1 LRASLAAQE
10 EHLQVVTREMDS
22 MLRDVERQRNEL
34 ALAHDEATSAA
45 GLLDRIID
53 TADDLIVFADAA
65 GRIVRVNR
73 GQAERAGVDADALFG
88 RTLDALV
95 APAEL
100 VQLGRELPAHAP
112 ASRGALFELVA
123 ATRQYQ
129 REMHLNASAAA
140 AARVWQLRAGVV
152 LMPQG
157 KLDGVV
163 AIFTDVT
170 AWRNAEAALRRHQAS
185 LEQTVAERTQAL
197 SIAKELAEAANRAK
211 STFLANMSHELRT
224 PLNGVLGMITLAR
237 RRMVDPKGL
246 DQIDKATDAA
256 KRLLAII
263 NDILDLTKIEAERL
277 NLEAADFK
285 LGTVLDD
292 MVDLVGEG
300 ARRKGLELR
309 VEASQATRNMSLC
322 GDSLRLGQILLN
334 LAGNAVKFT
343 EHGDIVLRVVAR
355 QETAAG
361 IPLRF
366 EVEDRGIGIAGE
378 DQARLFSAFEQ
389 ADGSTTRR
397 FGGTGL
403 GLAISKRLAQ
413 MMGGEIG
420 VDSTPGQGSTFWFT
434 VRLPRGAEAPPSI
447 PDALRAEE
455 LEQALQ
461 WFSGMRILLVE
472 DEPINAEIT
481 LALLEQVGMRAD
493 VAVDGLAAVAR
504 ARERKYAL
512 ILMDVQMPGLNGI
525 EATRAIRG
533 ESRNRDTPTRAD
545 RQCLGGRSARLSRRR
560 DERTCRQ
567 AVQRGHLLR
576 GTTALAAGADAGRR
590 RRGYALGAW
599 PRGQAS
605 SESRVVIG
613 EFHHG
618 SAGPSLVPAGAAQI
632 ILLSGYSTM
641 PSAPSLISSGTMRR
655 TSFSGRMV
663 SIDTQSEL

>member
-1 LRASLAAQE
+1 VNAEQHLREELAGLRASLAAQE

-292 MVDLVGEG
+292 MVDLVGES

-533 ESRNRDTPTRAD
+533 ESRNRDTPILALTANALEEDRRA
-545 RQCLGGRSARLSRRR
+545 CL
-560 DERTCRQ
+560 
-567 AVQRGHLLR
+567 
-576 GTTALAAGADAGRR
+576 DAGMNAHV
-590 RRGYALGAW
+590 GKPFNAVTFYEALLHW
-599 PRGQAS
+599 LP
-605 SESRVVIG
+605 
-613 EFHHG
+613 
-618 SAGPSLVPAGAAQI
+618 VPMPGGGAA
-632 ILLSGYSTM
+632 T
-641 PSAPSLISSGTMRR
+641 R
-655 TSFSGRMV
+655 
-663 SIDTQSEL
+663 

>member
-1 LRASLAAQE
+1 
-10 EHLQVVTREMDS
+10 
-22 MLRDVERQRNEL
+22 
-34 ALAHDEATSAA
+34 
-45 GLLDRIID
+45 
-53 TADDLIVFADAA
+53 
-65 GRIVRVNR
+65 
-73 GQAERAGVDADALFG
+73 
-88 RTLDALV
+88 
-95 APAEL
+95 
-100 VQLGRELPAHAP
+100 
-112 ASRGALFELVA
+112 
-123 ATRQYQ
+123 
-129 REMHLNASAAA
+129 
-140 AARVWQLRAGVV
+140 
-152 LMPQG
+152 
-157 KLDGVV
+157 
-163 AIFTDVT
+163 
-170 AWRNAEAALRRHQAS
+170 
-185 LEQTVAERTQAL
+185 
-197 SIAKELAEAANRAK
+197 
-211 STFLANMSHELRT
+211 
-224 PLNGVLGMITLAR
+224 
-237 RRMVDPKGL
+237 
-246 DQIDKATDAA
+246 
-256 KRLLAII
+256 
-263 NDILDLTKIEAERL
+263 
-277 NLEAADFK
+277 
-285 LGTVLDD
+285 
-292 MVDLVGEG
+292 
-300 ARRKGLELR
+300 
-309 VEASQATRNMSLC
+309 MSLC

-525 EATRAIRG
+525 KATRAIRG
-533 ESRNRDTPTRAD
+533 ESRNRDTPILALTANALEEDRRA
-545 RQCLGGRSARLSRRR
+545 CL
-560 DERTCRQ
+560 
-567 AVQRGHLLR
+567 
-576 GTTALAAGADAGRR
+576 DAGMNAHV
-590 RRGYALGAW
+590 GKPFNAVTFYEALLHW
-599 PRGQAS
+599 LP
-605 SESRVVIG
+605 
-613 EFHHG
+613 
-618 SAGPSLVPAGAAQI
+618 VPTPGGGGAA
-632 ILLSGYSTM
+632 T
-641 PSAPSLISSGTMRR
+641 R
-655 TSFSGRMV
+655 
-663 SIDTQSEL
+663 

>member
-1 LRASLAAQE
+1 MNAEQHLREELAGLRASLAAQE

-292 MVDLVGEG
+292 MVDLVGES

-533 ESRNRDTPTRAD
+533 ESRNRDTPILALTANALEEDRRA
-545 RQCLGGRSARLSRRR
+545 CL
-560 DERTCRQ
+560 
-567 AVQRGHLLR
+567 
-576 GTTALAAGADAGRR
+576 DAGMNAHV
-590 RRGYALGAW
+590 GKPFNAVTFYEALLHW
-599 PRGQAS
+599 LP
-605 SESRVVIG
+605 
-613 EFHHG
+613 
-618 SAGPSLVPAGAAQI
+618 VPTPGGGGAA
-632 ILLSGYSTM
+632 T
-641 PSAPSLISSGTMRR
+641 R
-655 TSFSGRMV
+655 
-663 SIDTQSEL
+663 

>member
-1 LRASLAAQE
+1 VNAEQHLREELAGLRASLAAQE

-292 MVDLVGEG
+292 MVDLVGES

-525 EATRAIRG
+525 KATRAIRG
-533 ESRNRDTPTRAD
+533 ESRNRDTPILALTANALEEDRRA
-545 RQCLGGRSARLSRRR
+545 CL
-560 DERTCRQ
+560 
-567 AVQRGHLLR
+567 
-576 GTTALAAGADAGRR
+576 DAGMNAHV
-590 RRGYALGAW
+590 GKPFNAVTFYEALLHW
-599 PRGQAS
+599 LP
-605 SESRVVIG
+605 
-613 EFHHG
+613 
-618 SAGPSLVPAGAAQI
+618 VPTPGGGGAA
-632 ILLSGYSTM
+632 T
-641 PSAPSLISSGTMRR
+641 R
-655 TSFSGRMV
+655 
-663 SIDTQSEL
+663 

>member
-1 LRASLAAQE
+1 MNAEQHLREELAGLRASLAAQE

-292 MVDLVGEG
+292 MVDLVGES

-533 ESRNRDTPTRAD
+533 ESRNRDTPILALTANALEEDRRA
-545 RQCLGGRSARLSRRR
+545 CL
-560 DERTCRQ
+560 
-567 AVQRGHLLR
+567 
-576 GTTALAAGADAGRR
+576 DAGMNAHV
-590 RRGYALGAW
+590 GKPFNAVTFYEALLHW
-599 PRGQAS
+599 LP
-605 SESRVVIG
+605 
-613 EFHHG
+613 
-618 SAGPSLVPAGAAQI
+618 VPMPGGGAA
-632 ILLSGYSTM
+632 T
-641 PSAPSLISSGTMRR
+641 R
-655 TSFSGRMV
+655 
-663 SIDTQSEL
+663 

>member
-1 LRASLAAQE
+1 MRASLAAQE

-292 MVDLVGEG
+292 MVDLVGES

-309 VEASQATRNMSLC
+309 IEASQATRNMSLC

-533 ESRNRDTPTRAD
+533 ESRNRDTPILALTANALEEDRRA
-545 RQCLGGRSARLSRRR
+545 CL
-560 DERTCRQ
+560 
-567 AVQRGHLLR
+567 
-576 GTTALAAGADAGRR
+576 DAGMNAHV
-590 RRGYALGAW
+590 GKPFNAVTFYEALLHW
-599 PRGQAS
+599 LP
-605 SESRVVIG
+605 
-613 EFHHG
+613 
-618 SAGPSLVPAGAAQI
+618 VPMPGGGGAA
-632 ILLSGYSTM
+632 T
-641 PSAPSLISSGTMRR
+641 R
-655 TSFSGRMV
+655 
-663 SIDTQSEL
+663 

>member
-1 LRASLAAQE
+1 VNAEQHLREELAGLRASLAAQE

-292 MVDLVGEG
+292 MVDLVGES

-355 QETAAG
+355 HETAAG

-533 ESRNRDTPTRAD
+533 ESRNRDTPILALTANALEEDRRA
-545 RQCLGGRSARLSRRR
+545 CL
-560 DERTCRQ
+560 
-567 AVQRGHLLR
+567 
-576 GTTALAAGADAGRR
+576 DAGMNAHV
-590 RRGYALGAW
+590 GKPFNAVTFYEALLHW
-599 PRGQAS
+599 LP
-605 SESRVVIG
+605 
-613 EFHHG
+613 
-618 SAGPSLVPAGAAQI
+618 VPTPGGGGAA
-632 ILLSGYSTM
+632 T
-641 PSAPSLISSGTMRR
+641 R
-655 TSFSGRMV
+655 
-663 SIDTQSEL
+663 

>member
-1 LRASLAAQE
+1 MNAEQHLREELAGLRASLAAQE

-129 REMHLNASAAA
+129 REMHLNASAA

-292 MVDLVGEG
+292 MVDLVGES

-533 ESRNRDTPTRAD
+533 ESRNRDTPILALTANALEEDRRA
-545 RQCLGGRSARLSRRR
+545 CL
-560 DERTCRQ
+560 
-567 AVQRGHLLR
+567 
-576 GTTALAAGADAGRR
+576 DAGMNAHV
-590 RRGYALGAW
+590 GKPFNAVTFYEALLHW
-599 PRGQAS
+599 LP
-605 SESRVVIG
+605 
-613 EFHHG
+613 
-618 SAGPSLVPAGAAQI
+618 VPTPGGGGAA
-632 ILLSGYSTM
+632 T
-641 PSAPSLISSGTMRR
+641 R
-655 TSFSGRMV
+655 
-663 SIDTQSEL
+663 

>member
-1 LRASLAAQE
+1 VNAEQHLREELAGLRASLAAQE

-292 MVDLVGEG
+292 MVDLVGES

-533 ESRNRDTPTRAD
+533 ESRNRDTPILALTANALEEDRRA
-545 RQCLGGRSARLSRRR
+545 CL
-560 DERTCRQ
+560 
-567 AVQRGHLLR
+567 
-576 GTTALAAGADAGRR
+576 DAGMNAHV
-590 RRGYALGAW
+590 GKPFNAVTFYEALLHW
-599 PRGQAS
+599 LP
-605 SESRVVIG
+605 
-613 EFHHG
+613 
-618 SAGPSLVPAGAAQI
+618 VPTPGGGGAA
-632 ILLSGYSTM
+632 T
-641 PSAPSLISSGTMRR
+641 R
-655 TSFSGRMV
+655 
-663 SIDTQSEL
+663 